1 MKNLSLIILLS
12 VLIPIG
18 INGQCRGFTKKTGR
32 PLVEPYIHNGQMNS
46 AVLFPGDSA
55 DIMLT
60 FYSEQQYR
68 LVICAEEQLGDV
80 SYKVSDI
87 ERNLIFDSKNS
98 DSKAFDFIVESSQQL
113 VISVAVPESETR
125 TTSKTKDVL
134 QYWWVLKTKSSLFKV
149 VYLFS
154 DSLY

>member
-18 INGQCRGFTKKTGR
+18 VNGQCRGFTKKTGR

-68 LVICAEEQLGDV
+68 LVICSEEQLGDV

-98 DSKAFDFIVESSQQL
+98 DSKVFDFIVESSQQL
-113 VISVAVPESETR
+113 VISVAVPESDNTHDI
-125 TTSKTKDVL
+125 TDQGCVAIL
-134 QYWWVLKTKSSLFKV
+134 VGFKN
-149 VYLFS
+149 
-154 DSLY
+154 

>member
-12 VLIPIG
+12 LLIPLG
-18 INGQCRGFTKKTGR
+18 INGQCRGFTKKNCR
-32 PLVEPYIHNGQMNS
+32 PLIEPYTHNGQMNS

-87 ERNLIFDSKNS
+87 ERNLIFDSKDS
-98 DSKAFDFIVESSQQL
+98 DSKVFDFKVESSQQL
-113 VISVAVPESETR
+113 VISVGVPKSEHTHEI
-125 TTSKTKDVL
+125 DFQGCVAIL
-134 QYWWVLKTKSSLFKV
+134 VGFKN
-149 VYLFS
+149 
-154 DSLY
+154 

>member
-18 INGQCRGFTKKTGR
+18 VNGQCRGFTKKTGR

-55 DIMLT
+55 DIVLT

-68 LVICAEEQLGDV
+68 LVICSEEQLGDV

-98 DSKAFDFIVESSQQL
+98 DSKVFDFIVESSQQL
-113 VISVAVPESETR
+113 VISVAVPKSEHTH
-125 TTSKTKDVL
+125 DIDFQGCVAIL
-134 QYWWVLKTKSSLFKV
+134 VGFKN
-149 VYLFS
+149 
-154 DSLY
+154 

>member
-1 MKNLSLIILLS
+1 M
-12 VLIPIG
+12 
-18 INGQCRGFTKKTGR
+18 FTKKTGR

-55 DIMLT
+55 EIMLT

-98 DSKAFDFIVESSQQL
+98 NSKVFDFKVESSQQL
-113 VISVAVPESETR
+113 IIAVAVPESDNTHDL
-125 TTSKTKDVL
+125 KYQGCVAVL
-134 QYWWVLKTKSSLFKV
+134 VGFKN
-149 VYLFS
+149 
-154 DSLY
+154 

>member
-12 VLIPIG
+12 LLIPLG
-18 INGQCRGFTKKTGR
+18 INGQCRGFTKKNCR
-32 PLVEPYIHNGQMNS
+32 PLIEPYTHNGQMNS

-80 SYKVSDI
+80 SYTVSDI
-87 ERNLIFDSKNS
+87 ERNLIFDSKDS
-98 DSKAFDFIVESSQQL
+98 DSKVFDFKVESSQQL
-113 VISVAVPESETR
+113 VISVGVPKSEHTHEI
-125 TTSKTKDVL
+125 DFQGCVAIL
-134 QYWWVLKTKSSLFKV
+134 VGFKN
-149 VYLFS
+149 
-154 DSLY
+154 

>member
-18 INGQCRGFTKKTGR
+18 VNGQCRGFTKKTGR

-55 DIMLT
+55 DIVLT

-68 LVICAEEQLGDV
+68 LVICSEEQLGDV

-98 DSKAFDFIVESSQQL
+98 DSKVFDFIVESSQQL
-113 VISVAVPESETR
+113 VISVAVPESDNTHDI
-125 TTSKTKDVL
+125 TDQGCVAIL
-134 QYWWVLKTKSSLFKV
+134 VGFKN
-149 VYLFS
+149 
-154 DSLY
+154 

>member
-1 MKNLSLIILLS
+1 
-12 VLIPIG
+12 
-18 INGQCRGFTKKTGR
+18 
-32 PLVEPYIHNGQMNS
+32 MNS

-98 DSKAFDFIVESSQQL
+98 DSKVFDFIVESSQQL
-113 VISVAVPESETR
+113 VISVEVPKSENTHDINFQGCVAVL
-125 TTSKTKDVL
+125 VG
-134 QYWWVLKTKSSLFKV
+134 FKN
-149 VYLFS
+149 
-154 DSLY
+154 

>member
-12 VLIPIG
+12 LLIPFG

-80 SYKVSDI
+80 SYRVSDI
-87 ERNLIFDSKNS
+87 ERNVIFDSKES
-98 DSKAFDFIVESSQQL
+98 GSKVFDFIVESSQQL
-113 VISVAVPESETR
+113 IISVDVPESKNTH
-125 TTSKTKDVL
+125 DIDFQGCVAIL
-134 QYWWVLKTKSSLFKV
+134 VGFKN
-149 VYLFS
+149 
-154 DSLY
+154 

>member
-1 MKNLSLIILLS
+1 MKNLSLLFLLS

-68 LVICAEEQLGDV
+68 LVICAEDQLGDV
-80 SYKVSDI
+80 SYQVSDI

-98 DSKAFDFIVESSQQL
+98 DSKVFDFKVESSQQL
-113 VISVAVPESETR
+113 VISVAVPGSENTH
-125 TTSKTKDVL
+125 DLEHQGCVAVL
-134 QYWWVLKTKSSLFKV
+134 VGFKN
-149 VYLFS
+149 
-154 DSLY
+154 

>member
-1 MKNLSLIILLS
+1 MKNLSLLFLLS
-12 VLIPIG
+12 ILIPVG
-18 INGQCRGFTKKTGR
+18 ISGQCRGFTKKTGR

-55 DIMLT
+55 EIMLT

-80 SYKVSDI
+80 SYQVSDI

-98 DSKAFDFIVESSQQL
+98 NSKVFDFKVESSQQL
-113 VISVAVPESETR
+113 IIAVAVPESDNTHDL
-125 TTSKTKDVL
+125 KYQGCVAVL
-134 QYWWVLKTKSSLFKV
+134 VGFKN
-149 VYLFS
+149 
-154 DSLY
+154 

>member
-1 MKNLSLIILLS
+1 MKNLSLLFLLS
-12 VLIPIG
+12 VLIPFG

-55 DIMLT
+55 EIMLT

-68 LVICAEEQLGDV
+68 LVICTEEQLGDV
-80 SYKVSDI
+80 SYQVSDI

-98 DSKAFDFIVESSQQL
+98 DSKVFDFKVESTQQL
-113 VISVAVPESETR
+113 VISVAVPESENTHDL
-125 TTSKTKDVL
+125 KYQGCVAVL
-134 QYWWVLKTKSSLFKV
+134 VGFKN
-149 VYLFS
+149 
-154 DSLY
+154 

>member
-12 VLIPIG
+12 LLIPLG
-18 INGQCRGFTKKTGR
+18 INGQCRGFTKKNCR
-32 PLVEPYIHNGQMNS
+32 PLIEPYTHNGQMNS

-87 ERNLIFDSKNS
+87 ERNLIFDSKKS
-98 DSKAFDFIVESSQQL
+98 DSKVFDFKVESSQQL
-113 VISVAVPESETR
+113 VISVAVPESENIH
-125 TTSKTKDVL
+125 DLDFQGCVAIL
-134 QYWWVLKTKSSLFKV
+134 VGFKN
-149 VYLFS
+149 
-154 DSLY
+154 

>member
-1 MKNLSLIILLS
+1 MKNLSLLFLLS
-12 VLIPIG
+12 ILIPIG
-18 INGQCRGFTKKTGR
+18 ISGQCRGFTKKTGR

-55 DIMLT
+55 EIMLT

-80 SYKVSDI
+80 SYQVSDI

-98 DSKAFDFIVESSQQL
+98 NSKVFDFKVESSQQL
-113 VISVAVPESETR
+113 IIAVAVPESDNTHDL
-125 TTSKTKDVL
+125 KYQGCVAVL
-134 QYWWVLKTKSSLFKV
+134 VDFKN
-149 VYLFS
+149 
-154 DSLY
+154 

>member
-12 VLIPIG
+12 LLIPFG

-80 SYKVSDI
+80 SYKISDT
-87 ERNLIFDSKNS
+87 ERNVIFDSKTS
-98 DSKAFDFIVESSQQL
+98 DEKVFDFNVESTQQL
-113 VISVAVPESETR
+113 VISVTVPESKNTH
-125 TTSKTKDVL
+125 DIHFQGCVAIL
-134 QYWWVLKTKSSLFKV
+134 VGFKN
-149 VYLFS
+149 
-154 DSLY
+154 

>member
-32 PLVEPYIHNGQMNS
+32 PLIEPYIHNGQMNS

-80 SYKVSDI
+80 SYTVSDI

-98 DSKAFDFIVESSQQL
+98 DSKVFDFIVESSQQL
-113 VISVAVPESETR
+113 VISVEVPKSENTHDINFQGCVAVL
-125 TTSKTKDVL
+125 VG
-134 QYWWVLKTKSSLFKV
+134 FKN
-149 VYLFS
+149 
-154 DSLY
+154 